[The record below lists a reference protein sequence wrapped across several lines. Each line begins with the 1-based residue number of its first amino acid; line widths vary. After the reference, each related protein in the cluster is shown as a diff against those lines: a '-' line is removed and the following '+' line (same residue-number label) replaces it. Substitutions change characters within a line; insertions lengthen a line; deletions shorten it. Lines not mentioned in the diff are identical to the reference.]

1 MTQSVVARAP
11 GRVNLIGEHTD
22 YNGGFVLPIAID
34 LGVTC
39 TASVRADARLILRSA
54 QVPDE
59 VVELDALSL
68 APGAC
73 TGWSAYVAG
82 AVWAVGQATGRR
94 PGLDIVIDGDVPLG
108 AGLSSSAA
116 VECAV
121 ITAVTQTLGIPVQAR
136 DFARW
141 AQRAE
146 NEFVGVPSGAMD
158 QVASMMGRAG
168 HAVFFDVGSDAIDWV
183 PLDVEAAGM
192 VFVVVDTQ
200 ASHAL
205 VDGGYAARRA
215 TCEDAARRLGI
226 ESLREVSDLDGALTR
241 LQREPDGDV
250 LVRRTRHVVTEN
262 ARVLAALDA
271 LRDSDLR
278 AFGALM
284 DASHASL
291 RDDYEVSCAE
301 LDIAVAAARAS
312 GAVGARMTGGG
323 FGGSALALV
332 PAGLVPAVRESRS
345 EEHTSE
351 LQSH

>member
-59 VVELDALSL
+59 VVELDPLSL

-121 ITAVTQTLGIPVQAR
+121 ITAVTQALGIPFHAR

-205 VDGGYAARRA
+205 VDGG
-215 TCEDAARRLGI
+215 
-226 ESLREVSDLDGALTR
+226 
-241 LQREPDGDV
+241 
-250 LVRRTRHVVTEN
+250 
-262 ARVLAALDA
+262 
-271 LRDSDLR
+271 
-278 AFGALM
+278 
-284 DASHASL
+284 
-291 RDDYEVSCAE
+291 
-301 LDIAVAAARAS
+301 
-312 GAVGARMTGGG
+312 
-323 FGGSALALV
+323 
-332 PAGLVPAVRESRS
+332 
-345 EEHTSE
+345 
-351 LQSH
+351 